1 MSFFLQRESD
11 RLRGAIRQVDW
22 QTATVLLFAALAVIL
37 QMNYGDR
44 GFFRRDIAS
53 LFTDEPTGLHGWI
66 WWFGMQG
73 VLGFLLPIAILRL
86 GFRNSFS
93 AMGLGAG
100 DWRFSVRISLL
111 YLPLVIVGTWFLSI
125 HRLLRTTT
133 LITLL
138 QPRIGAFSSYMRRF
152 FSSIGLGGSTCGE
165 DSSYLEPLEPSVS
178 WQSLYR
184 QFHLP

>member
-1 MSFFLQRESD
+1 MSFSLQRESD

-111 YLPLVIVGTWFLSI
+111 YLPLVIVGTWFLS
-125 HRLLRTTT
+125 
-133 LITLL
+133 
-138 QPRIGAFSSYMRRF
+138 
-152 FSSIGLGGSTCGE
+152 
-165 DSSYLEPLEPSVS
+165 DSSAFKDNYPHYAPAAEDWSIFF
-178 WQSLYR
+178 LYEA
-184 QFHLP
+184 FFLFYWIGW